1 MLEDPVLKHFERF
14 THDAELPVSQRFA
27 FERGRVV
34 GGTDGPG
41 ATRIGATA
49 PSVIAAKGREA

>member
-1 MLEDPVLKHFERF
+1 MREIPVLDRFERF
-14 THDAELPVSQRFA
+14 TYDAELLASQRFA